1 MTDSTPQISASD
13 CIKLLAM
20 GSTISREAQLD
31 GLLQSILEMSRPWI
45 ECEACSI
52 FLPHAQTG
60 DLEIHSAHGGA
71 AQNLE
76 SCRIPA
82 GQGIVGTAMTE
93 KKTVRVDDVS
103 VDPRFFGT
111 ADKTSG
117 WSTRALL
124 AAPLIDGDSCI
135 GAIEFLNPINRS
147 SFSDYDQVLV
157 EYFSN
162 LVSASLVRIRSHQV
176 ALEKAQ
182 IQRDLD
188 LAREMQNGLLPKNY
202 PPCHETGDL
211 NLYAILRPA
220 LEVSGDLYDFFKMT
234 DGRQYFL
241 LGDVSGKGIAA
252 GLFMAVT
259 RTLIRATV
267 HHYTDPV
274 NILKQVNAQ
283 LVAEN
288 PAFLFVTIIL
298 GIYDAKT
305 GDIRY
310 AQGGHNQAIFINRS
324 GVAEY
329 QDSGGQPLGVFE
341 EASFQ
346 PLACKL
352 EPGESFVIYSD
363 GVTEAMNSDQKVYSN
378 ERLENLMQG
387 YHRKSAD
394 HIVGAILED
403 VDGFIGQADQSDDI
417 TILVLHRKG

>member
-20 GSTISREAQLD
+20 GGTISREAQLD

-52 FLPHAQTG
+52 FLPDQSTG
-60 DLEIHSAHGGA
+60 DLVIHSAQGGA
-71 AQNLE
+71 AQSLE

-93 KKTVRVDDVS
+93 KRTVRVDDVS

-182 IQRDLD
+182 IERDLD

-220 LEVSGDLYDFFKMT
+220 LEVSGDLYDFFKMA

-274 NILKQVNAQ
+274 DILKQVNAQ

-298 GIYDAKT
+298 GIYDATT

>member
-52 FLPHAQTG
+52 FLPDPQTG
-60 DLEIHSAHGGA
+60 DLEIHSAQGGA
-71 AQNLE
+71 AQSLE

-93 KKTVRVDDVS
+93 KRTVRVDDVS
-103 VDPRFFGT
+103 VDPRFFAT
-111 ADKTSG
+111 ADKTTG

-124 AAPLIDGDSCI
+124 AAPLIDGDTCI

-162 LVSASLVRIRSHQV
+162 LVSASLVRIRSHQA

-182 IQRDLD
+182 IERDLD

-202 PPCHETGDL
+202 PPCSKSGDL
-211 NLYAILRPA
+211 NLYAFLRPA
-220 LEVSGDLYDFFKMT
+220 LEVSGDLYDFFKMA

-267 HHYTDPV
+267 HQYTDPV
-274 NILKQVNAQ
+274 DILKQVNAQ

-298 GIYDAKT
+298 GIYDSST

-310 AQGGHNQAIFINRS
+310 AQGGHNQAVYINSS
-324 GVAEY
+324 GIARY
-329 QDSGGQPLGVFE
+329 QESGGQPLGVFE
-341 EASFQ
+341 EAVYQ
-346 PLACKL
+346 PLSCRL

-363 GVTEAMNSDQKVYSN
+363 GVTEAMNTEQKVYSN
-378 ERLENLMQG
+378 DRLETLLQG
-387 YHRKSAD
+387 CHCKSAD
-394 HIVGAILED
+394 HVVGLILDD
-403 VDGFIGQADQSDDI
+403 VDRFIGQANQSDDI
-417 TILVLHRKG
+417 AILVLHRKA